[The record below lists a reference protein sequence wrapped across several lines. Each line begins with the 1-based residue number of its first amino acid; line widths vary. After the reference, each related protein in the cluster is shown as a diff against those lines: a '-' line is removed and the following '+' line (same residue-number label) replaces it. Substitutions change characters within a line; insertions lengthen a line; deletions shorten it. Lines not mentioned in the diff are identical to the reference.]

1 MNLPIE
7 FISRMKKQLKDEYEN
22 FIDSYDNEVYRGI
35 RINTIKI
42 SVEEFLKITD
52 FELIP
57 VPWCIDGFYIK
68 SDLRPAKH
76 PHYFAG
82 LFYIQEPSA
91 MLPAVILN
99 VNKKNIVLDLCA
111 APGGKTMQ
119 LAASMQNEGILIA
132 NDINTNRIKALI
144 RNCELLGVTNII
156 VLNEKQ
162 ENISSKIGRSFD
174 KILIDAPCS
183 GEGMFKKHDGA
194 INAYEE
200 YNIESCVKMQ
210 KEILYEV
217 RNMINGQGELV
228 YSTCTFN
235 ENENEEMIQLM
246 IDELYFKLIS
256 LEAKYGFKQGKK
268 VKGVLRLYPHLI
280 KGEGHF
286 VGKVK
291 SDKEYNTI
299 NINEEKNN
307 PPELLLD
314 FMKENMYSKLEGYF
328 EIIKDKV
335 FLLPKKR
342 LQFTGLRTSKKGWYL
357 GELKKNRFVP
367 SHAFALGIKQIQFK
381 NIINLEKNSIEI
393 IKYLKCETLK
403 VEGTKGF
410 NLICVDGHPIGWG
423 KWANGTLK
431 NLYPAAWRLQ

>member
-1 MNLPIE
+1 MDLPIE
-7 FISRMKKQLKDEYEN
+7 FISRMKKQLKDEYKN
-22 FIDSYDNEVYRGI
+22 FIDSYDNETYRGI
-35 RINTIKI
+35 RVNTIKI
-42 SVEEFLKITD
+42 TVEDFLKITD

-57 VPWCIDGFYIK
+57 VPWCNDGFYIK
-68 SDLRPAKH
+68 GDLRPAKH

-99 VNKKNIVLDLCA
+99 VKKNNIVLDLCA

-162 ENISSKIGRSFD
+162 ENIASKIGRSFD

-194 INAYEE
+194 INAYAE

-210 KEILYEV
+210 REILYEV
-217 RNMINGQGELV
+217 NNMINGQGELV

-246 IDELYFKLIS
+246 IDELNFKLVP
-256 LEAKYGFKQGKK
+256 LEANYGFKQGNK
-268 VKGVLRLYPHLI
+268 VKEVLRLYPHLI

-291 SDKEYNTI
+291 NEEEYKTI
-299 NINEEKNN
+299 SINEEKNK
-307 PPELLLD
+307 PPELLLE
-314 FMKENMYSKLEGYF
+314 FMKENMHYILEGYF
-328 EIIKDKV
+328 EVIKDKV
-335 FLLPKKR
+335 FLLPQKR
-342 LQFTGLRTSKKGWYL
+342 LQLIGLRTSKKGWYL

-367 SHAFALGIKQIQFK
+367 SHAFALGIKKEDFK

-403 VEGTKGF
+403 LEGTKGF